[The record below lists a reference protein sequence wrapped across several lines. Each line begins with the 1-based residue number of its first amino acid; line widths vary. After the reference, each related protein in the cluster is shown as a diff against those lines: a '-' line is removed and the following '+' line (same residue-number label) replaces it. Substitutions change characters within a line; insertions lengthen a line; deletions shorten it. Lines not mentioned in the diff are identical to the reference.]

1 MLFTPSIEANAPDGF
16 ADFVDNL
23 IANSYKQ
30 ASLISRVAKHLP
42 HANYQP
48 DIQEMN
54 SLTDIRHEINDR
66 VQRVISKAHE
76 YQHSFDRYAYLWTD
90 DRKEF
95 MRQFLIYGHVLTP
108 EEIQQ
113 HAINGIPENPPT
125 TAQFR
130 EQIDTYEAIYGEVEK
145 IDPIQVYDKWFRIDA
160 RPFKQ
165 TLLNTVKKWSF
176 MFKHWLMEHVTN
188 RYNKKQS
195 VMDLGQL
202 LAKTLVR
209 KYMSKKS
216 KYSL

>member
-1 MLFTPSIEANAPDGF
+1 MVFTPSIEQNAPDGF
-16 ADFVDNL
+16 AEFVDGL

-30 ASLISRVAKHLP
+30 ASLILRLAKHLP
-42 HANYQP
+42 HPNYQP

-54 SLTDIRHEINDR
+54 SLTEIRHEINDR
-66 VQRVISKAHE
+66 VQHVISKAHE
-76 YQHSFDRYAYLWTD
+76 YQRSFDRYAYLWTD

-95 MRQFLIYGHVLTP
+95 MRQFLLYGHVLTP

-113 HAINGIPENPPT
+113 HAITGIPENPPT

-130 EQIDTYEAIYGEVEK
+130 EQIDTYEAIYVEVEK

-176 MFKHWLMEHVTN
+176 MFKHWLIEHVTN
-188 RYNKKQS
+188 RFEE
-195 VMDLGQL
+195 
-202 LAKTLVR
+202 KTNNCFVNLF
-209 KYMSKKS
+209 
-216 KYSL
+216 